1 MSSSLL
7 PNSPPALLIMAGG
20 GLLLLLS
27 AFPLLRRL
35 SQRQGVSLPPPEKQ
49 SSGPPSTPWVATP
62 IAEAPPDAR
71 AYVVA
76 LTTALPNEASD
87 FVLTCL
93 LDGICIHDAV
103 LRAYEYRCPEV
114 TDG

>member
-1 MSSSLL
+1 M
-7 PNSPPALLIMAGG
+7 
-20 GLLLLLS
+20 
-27 AFPLLRRL
+27 
-35 SQRQGVSLPPPEKQ
+35 QRQGVSLPPPEKQ

-62 IAEAPPDAR
+62 VAEAPPDAR

-76 LTTALPNEASD
+76 LTTALPNETSD
-87 FVLTCL
+87 FVLACL

-103 LRAYEYRCPEV
+103 LRAYEQRCGQEA

>member
-7 PNSPPALLIMAGG
+7 PNSPALLITAGG
-20 GLLLLLS
+20 VLLLLLS

-62 IAEAPPDAR
+62 VAEAPPDAR

-76 LTTALPNEASD
+76 LTTALPNETSD
-87 FVLTCL
+87 FVLACL

-103 LRAYEYRCPEV
+103 LRAYEQRCGQEA